1 MSRAIEALRRRS
13 QTLRGRCRTKN
24 HIVYICPGLT
34 FRCFALSTYE
44 YHAEMESEYVLLS
57 PNVLCVAGHSLQGEA
72 SFVDTVPSSDR
83 DVDYSLISVTIHI
96 QTSVHLD
103 ASYDTCSW
111 LPLSTSSRGWV
122 MSLNTSAHPVWL
134 RPSWQL
140 CIMLGFLRTT
150 RSTAHLRRFPNHCA
164 LSRFIYLRS
173 APKNMPPS
181 KVTAVHDLPTSEAK

>member
-72 SFVDTVPSSDR
+72 SLVDTPVLSSDR
-83 DVDYSLISVTIHI
+83 DDDYSLISVTIHI
-96 QTSVHLD
+96 QTSVHFN
-103 ASYDTCSW
+103 ASYESCSW
-111 LPLSTSSRGWV
+111 LPLSTS
-122 MSLNTSAHPVWL
+122 
-134 RPSWQL
+134 
-140 CIMLGFLRTT
+140 
-150 RSTAHLRRFPNHCA
+150 
-164 LSRFIYLRS
+164 
-173 APKNMPPS
+173 
-181 KVTAVHDLPTSEAK
+181 